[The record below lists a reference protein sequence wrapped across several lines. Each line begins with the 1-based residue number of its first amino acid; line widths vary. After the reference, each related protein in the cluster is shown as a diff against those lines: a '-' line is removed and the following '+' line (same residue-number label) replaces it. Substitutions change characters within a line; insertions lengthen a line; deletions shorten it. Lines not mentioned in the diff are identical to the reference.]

1 MKTINIT
8 WDVPVTRE
16 DGKALPKAEIA
27 DTEVSLAP
35 VAADGTVGS
44 FTSLAKVKP
53 DATQTVNKD
62 VPDGDYKI
70 RFVVTD
76 IYGQKGKP
84 LDASATVKSAPP
96 GQVLNI
102 KVTVA

>member
-8 WDVPVTRE
+8 WDVPITRE

-35 VAADGTVGS
+35 VAADGTVGAFS
-44 FTSLAKVKP
+44 SLAKLKP
-53 DATQTVNKD
+53 DVTQTVNRD
-62 VPDGDYKI
+62 VPDGNYKI

-84 LDASATVKSAPP
+84 LDAAATVKSAPP
-96 GQVLNI
+96 GQVLNVA
-102 KVTVA
+102 VTIT